1 MERIGLRVALII
13 AVILGGLAAFYFLP
27 IKYGLDLAGGVHFTL
42 EAVDTPGAPLT
53 KEGVQAAQKVIAQR
67 VNAMGLAEPIIQGQ
81 SGDKWNR
88 IIVDL
93 PGYQDPARAREILQR
108 TAVLEFIVAR
118 ENVTITAS
126 DLTATTTQGETL
138 TPTILVEPRTGIP
151 MILVYY
157 GPDGQKKYAI
167 VGTNSGTQ
175 PGFETLEKAQQTI
188 TPTPGLKL
196 ELPRGEVALTGKY
209 LTDARA
215 QFGQQGEAEV
225 AIKFNDE
232 GTKLFAQLTKEMVG
246 KMIYTVLDNQ
256 IVFAGTVQEEIPNGQ
271 ARLTGK
277 FTIDEASNIATLLR
291 GGALPVKL
299 VIAEERTVAPTLG
312 KAAIDASIL
321 AGIIAVI
328 LVALFMILNYRF
340 LGFLADIALAI
351 YVLLEIALLKAL
363 GAVLTLPGIAG
374 IVLSIGM
381 AVDANVLIFERIR
394 EEFLAGKTFRGAIS
408 VGFSRAFRTVIDSN
422 ATTLIAAFA
431 LYWFGTGPVR
441 GFSITLSLGILVSLF
456 TAVFVT
462 KVFLDIL
469 AGTKLSHNLPLL
481 NMQKNYFSLIRVKK
495 WNIIGKTKLWF
506 TISLVLILIGISF
519 AFANVGLRGQKLP
532 LNLGVDFTGGSRLE
546 LTTEGNDKLLPSSL
560 KSALAAQGLGDSQI
574 QPVNDNDVVVRTKEL
589 TSEETNKLMDSLKQV
604 FPTIKLISADY
615 VGPVVGRD
623 LQLNALYATL
633 VALLGILI
641 YISIRF
647 QFRYA
652 LATII
657 ALLHDVLI
665 VLGFFAV
672 SYLEANSPL
681 VAVLLTVVGYSVM
694 DTVVTLDRIRE
705 NMRFR
710 KREPISEIINRSI
723 LQTFTRSINTTL
735 TTLLAILALV
745 IFGGRSILDFSA
757 GLFVGV
763 TTGAYSS
770 FFIATPL
777 LNIWLNRAEAKE
789 RALIKSKKKR

>member
-1 MERIGLRVALII
+1 LNRIGLRLALII
-13 AVILGGLAAFYFLP
+13 LVILGGIASFYFLP
-27 IKYGLDLAGGVHFTL
+27 IKFGLDLAGGVHFTL

-53 KEGVQAAQKVIAQR
+53 KEGVQAAQRVISQR

-118 ENVTITAS
+118 EKVTITAS
-126 DLTATTTQGETL
+126 DLTSTTTQGETL
-138 TPTILVEPRTGIP
+138 TPTIIVEPRSQIP

-167 VGTNSGTQ
+167 VGTNSGNE

-209 LTDARA
+209 LVDARA
-215 QFGQQGEAEV
+215 RYGQSGEAEV

-232 GTKLFAQLTKEMVG
+232 GTRLFAQLTKEMVR
-246 KMIYTVLDNQ
+246 KMIYTVLDND
-256 IVFAGTVQEEIPNGQ
+256 IVFAGTVQEEIPSGE
-271 ARLTGK
+271 ARLTGR
-277 FTIDEASNIATLLR
+277 FSIDEASNIATLLR

-312 KAAIDASIL
+312 KAAIDASLI

-328 LVALFMILNYRF
+328 LIALFMILNYRF
-340 LGFLADIALAI
+340 LGFLADITLAI
-351 YVLLEIALLKAL
+351 YVLLVIALMKAL

-374 IVLSIGM
+374 IILSIGM

-394 EEFLAGKTFRGAIS
+394 EEIRSGKTFRGALS
-408 VGFSRAFRTVIDSN
+408 VGFSRAFRTVVDSN

-431 LYWFGTGPVR
+431 LYWFGTGSIR
-441 GFSITLSLGILVSLF
+441 GFAITLSLGILVSLF

-462 KVFLDIL
+462 KVFLDL
-469 AGTKLSHNLPLL
+469 LSGTKLSHNYPLL
-481 NMQKNYFSLIRVKK
+481 NIHERAFSLIRVGN

-506 TISLVLILIGISF
+506 TISLVLIIIGVAV
-519 AFANVGLRGQKLP
+519 AFVNVGVREQKLP

-546 LTTEGNDKLLPSSL
+546 LTTEGDDQLVPSTL
-560 KSALAAQGLGDSQI
+560 KSALATQGLPDSQI
-574 QPVNDNDVVVRTKEL
+574 QPINEHDVVVRTKEL
-589 TSEETNKLMDSLKQV
+589 TSEDTNRIMEGLKET
-604 FPTIKLISADY
+604 FPSIKLVAADY
-615 VGPVVGRD
+615 VGPVVGKD
-623 LQLNALYATL
+623 LQLNALYAVL
-633 VALLGILI
+633 VALLGIVI

-652 LATII
+652 VATII
-657 ALLHDVLI
+657 ALVHDVLI

-672 SYLEANSPL
+672 SFLEANSPL

-710 KREPISEIINRSI
+710 KREPISEVINRSI
-723 LQTFTRSINTTL
+723 LQTFTRSMNTTL
-735 TTLLAILALV
+735 TTLLAVLSLV

-757 GLFVGV
+757 GLFVGLA
-763 TTGAYSS
+763 TGAYSS
-770 FFIATPL
+770 FFIATPI
-777 LNIWLNRAEAKE
+777 LNIWLNRAELKE
-789 RALIKSKKKR
+789 RARIKSKKK

>member
-1 MERIGLRVALII
+1 
-13 AVILGGLAAFYFLP
+13 
-27 IKYGLDLAGGVHFTL
+27 
-42 EAVDTPGAPLT
+42 
-53 KEGVQAAQKVIAQR
+53 
-67 VNAMGLAEPIIQGQ
+67 
-81 SGDKWNR
+81 
-88 IIVDL
+88 
-93 PGYQDPARAREILQR
+93 
-108 TAVLEFIVAR
+108 
-118 ENVTITAS
+118 
-126 DLTATTTQGETL
+126 
-138 TPTILVEPRTGIP
+138 
-151 MILVYY
+151 
-157 GPDGQKKYAI
+157 
-167 VGTNSGTQ
+167 
-175 PGFETLEKAQQTI
+175 
-188 TPTPGLKL
+188 
-196 ELPRGEVALTGKY
+196 
-209 LTDARA
+209 
-215 QFGQQGEAEV
+215 
-225 AIKFNDE
+225 
-232 GTKLFAQLTKEMVG
+232 
-246 KMIYTVLDNQ
+246 
-256 IVFAGTVQEEIPNGQ
+256 
-271 ARLTGK
+271 
-277 FTIDEASNIATLLR
+277 
-291 GGALPVKL
+291 
-299 VIAEERTVAPTLG
+299 
-312 KAAIDASIL
+312 
-321 AGIIAVI
+321 
-328 LVALFMILNYRF
+328 
-340 LGFLADIALAI
+340 
-351 YVLLEIALLKAL
+351 
-363 GAVLTLPGIAG
+363 
-374 IVLSIGM
+374 
-381 AVDANVLIFERIR
+381 VLIFERIR
-394 EEFLAGKTFRGAIS
+394 EEIHGGKTFRGAIS

-481 NMQKNYFSLIRVKK
+481 NLHENYFSMIRVKK

-506 TISLVLILIGISF
+506 TISLVLIVIGISF
-519 AFANVGLRGQKLP
+519 AFVNVGLRGQKLP

-560 KSALAAQGLGDSQI
+560 KSALATQGLGDSQI

-652 LATII
+652 VATIV
-657 ALLHDVLI
+657 ALIHDVLI
-665 VLGFFAV
+665 VLGFFAI

-723 LQTFTRSINTTL
+723 LQTFTRSMNTTL

-757 GLFVGV
+757 GLLVGV

-777 LNIWLNRAEAKE
+777 LNIWLNKAEAKE

>member
-1 MERIGLRVALII
+1 MNRIGLRLALII
-13 AVILGGLAAFYFLP
+13 LVILGGIASFYFLP
-27 IKYGLDLAGGVHFTL
+27 IKFGLDLAGGVHFTL

-53 KEGVQAAQKVIAQR
+53 KEGVQAAQRVISQR

-118 ENVTITAS
+118 EKVTITAS

-138 TPTILVEPRTGIP
+138 TPTIIVEPRSQIP

-167 VGTNSGTQ
+167 VGTNSGNE
-175 PGFETLEKAQQTI
+175 PGFETPEKAQQTI

-209 LTDARA
+209 LVDARA
-215 QFGQQGEAEV
+215 RYGQTGEAEV
-225 AIKFNDE
+225 GIKFNEE
-232 GTKLFAQLTKEMVG
+232 GTRLFAQLTKEMVG
-246 KMIYTVLDNQ
+246 KMIYTVLDND
-256 IVFAGTVQEEIPNGQ
+256 IVFAGTVQEEIPSGE
-271 ARLTGK
+271 ARLTGR
-277 FTIDEASNIATLLR
+277 FSIDEASNIATLLR

-312 KAAIDASIL
+312 KAAIDASLI
-321 AGIIAVI
+321 AGIIAVVLI
-328 LVALFMILNYRF
+328 ALFMILNYRF

-351 YVLLEIALLKAL
+351 YVLLVIALMKAF

-394 EEFLAGKTFRGAIS
+394 EEIRSGKTFRGALSI
-408 VGFSRAFRTVIDSN
+408 GFQRAFRTVIDSN
-422 ATTLIAAFA
+422 TTTLIAAFA
-431 LYWFGTGPVR
+431 LYWFGTGSIR
-441 GFSITLSLGILVSLF
+441 GFAITLSIGILVSLF

-469 AGTKLSHNLPLL
+469 SGTKLSHNYPLL
-481 NMQKNYFSLIRVKK
+481 NLHERAFSLIRVRN

-506 TISLVLILIGISF
+506 SISLILIIIGIAV
-519 AFANVGLRGQKLP
+519 AFVNVGVREQKLP

-546 LTTEGNDKLLPSSL
+546 LTTEGEDKLIPSNL
-560 KSALAAQGLGDSQI
+560 KSALSAQGLPDSQI
-574 QPVNDNDVVVRTKEL
+574 QPIDEHDVVIRTKEL
-589 TSEETNKLMDSLKQV
+589 TSEDTNRIMEGLKET
-604 FPTIKLISADY
+604 FPSIKLVAADY
-615 VGPVVGRD
+615 VGPVVGKD
-623 LQLNALYATL
+623 LQLNALYAIL
-633 VALLGILI
+633 VALLGIVI
-641 YISIRF
+641 YLSIRF

-652 LATII
+652 IATIV
-657 ALLHDVLI
+657 ALVHDVFI

-672 SYLEANSPL
+672 TFLEANSPL

-710 KREPISEIINRSI
+710 KREPISEVINRSI
-723 LQTFTRSINTTL
+723 LQTFTRSMNTTL
-735 TTLLAILALV
+735 TTLLAVLSLV

-757 GLFVGV
+757 GLFIGLA
-763 TTGAYSS
+763 TGAYSS

-777 LNIWLNRAEAKE
+777 LNIWLTRAELKE
-789 RALIKSKKKR
+789 RARIKSRK

>member
-1 MERIGLRVALII
+1 MNRIGLRLALII
-13 AVILGGLAAFYFLP
+13 LVILGGIASFYFLP
-27 IKYGLDLAGGVHFTL
+27 IKFGLDLAGGVHFTL

-53 KEGVQAAQKVIAQR
+53 KEGVQAAQRVISQR

-118 ENVTITAS
+118 EKVTITAS
-126 DLTATTTQGETL
+126 DLTSTTTQGETL
-138 TPTILVEPRTGIP
+138 TPTIIVEPRSQIP

-167 VGTNSGTQ
+167 VGTNSGNE

-209 LTDARA
+209 LVDARA
-215 QFGQQGEAEV
+215 RYGQSGEAEV

-232 GTKLFAQLTKEMVG
+232 GTRLFAQLTKEMVR
-246 KMIYTVLDNQ
+246 KMIYTVLDND
-256 IVFAGTVQEEIPNGQ
+256 IVFAGTVQEEIPSGE
-271 ARLTGK
+271 ARLTGR
-277 FTIDEASNIATLLR
+277 FSIDEASNIATLLR

-312 KAAIDASIL
+312 KAAIDASLI

-328 LVALFMILNYRF
+328 LIALFMILNYRF
-340 LGFLADIALAI
+340 LGFLADITLAI
-351 YVLLEIALLKAL
+351 YVLLVIALMKAL

-374 IVLSIGM
+374 IILSIGM

-394 EEFLAGKTFRGAIS
+394 EEIRSGKTFRGALS
-408 VGFSRAFRTVIDSN
+408 VGFSRAFRTVVDSN

-431 LYWFGTGPVR
+431 LYWFGTGSIR
-441 GFSITLSLGILVSLF
+441 GFAITLSLGILVSLF

-462 KVFLDIL
+462 KVFLDL
-469 AGTKLSHNLPLL
+469 LSGTKLSHNYPLL
-481 NMQKNYFSLIRVKK
+481 NIHERAFSLIRVGN

-506 TISLVLILIGISF
+506 TISLVLIIIGVAV
-519 AFANVGLRGQKLP
+519 AFVNVGVREQKLP

-546 LTTEGNDKLLPSSL
+546 LTTEGDDQLVPSTL
-560 KSALAAQGLGDSQI
+560 KSALATQGLPDSQI
-574 QPVNDNDVVVRTKEL
+574 QPINEHDVVVRTKEL
-589 TSEETNKLMDSLKQV
+589 TSEDTNRIMEGLKET
-604 FPTIKLISADY
+604 FPSIKLVAADY
-615 VGPVVGRD
+615 VGPVVGKD
-623 LQLNALYATL
+623 LQLNALYAVL
-633 VALLGILI
+633 VALLGIVI

-652 LATII
+652 VATII
-657 ALLHDVLI
+657 ALVHDVLI

-672 SYLEANSPL
+672 SFLEANSPL

-710 KREPISEIINRSI
+710 KREPISEVINRSI
-723 LQTFTRSINTTL
+723 LQTFTRSMNTTL
-735 TTLLAILALV
+735 TTLLAVLSLV

-757 GLFVGV
+757 GLFVGLA
-763 TTGAYSS
+763 TGAYSS
-770 FFIATPL
+770 FFIATPI
-777 LNIWLNRAEAKE
+777 LNIWLNRAELKE
-789 RALIKSKKKR
+789 RARIKSKKK